1 MRKREELIRSA
12 LRFGNPSAKVKI
24 DNPIESM
31 TSFKPFTVR
40 ELDFEVWDSSQAKN
54 DRFL

>member
-1 MRKREELIRSA
+1 MRKREELLRSA
-12 LRFGNPSAKVKI
+12 LRFGNPSAKVKV
-24 DNPIESM
+24 DKPIEAM